1 MRGSTKLLAGA
12 VASLVLS
19 GAADR
24 LAAQSETRASPPVIS
39 NDGSSTPPRLLGRMR
54 GATGTR
60 PATPPPA
67 QDETPREP
75 LPPRPSGGRTSLV
88 DGQLPNT
95 AGQVWREYDLRPY
108 TSRVTA
114 VERPEQAVIDWILR
128 ETGTDVWF
136 GEPLGILSAD
146 RDTLRVY
153 HTPEMHAII
162 APVVDRFVGSQAEAF
177 SLAMRLATVG
187 SPSWRAKAYPLLKPV
202 TVQSP
207 GVEAWLVS
215 KENAAFLL
223 ADLARRV
230 DFREHNSPN
239 LMIQNGQSHTI
250 SRTRPK
256 PYVRSV
262 RVRDGVI
269 PGLENDSVELEEGYL
284 VQISPLFALDRKTVD
299 AVIRCQIDQVEKLIP
314 VPIELP
320 GYGNQKQRAQVQVPQ
335 IVSWRLHERFRWP
348 TDQVLLLSCGVVA
361 TPTPEQ
367 SGAAG
372 LVSALTSTSGRADAL
387 LFIECLGRTPD
398 VPREADRGISTSS
411 RYRGR
416 Y

>member
-1 MRGSTKLLAGA
+1 MRKSILIVAGLLAG
-12 VASLVLS
+12 LFLS
-19 GAADR
+19 GISSR
-24 LAAQSETRASPPVIS
+24 LAAQSGNRAGAPVVT

-54 GATGTR
+54 SATGASAAA
-60 PATPPPA
+60 PAPER
-67 QDETPREP
+67 DETPREP
-75 LPPRPSGGRTSLV
+75 LPPRPGSGRVGLV

-95 AGQVWREYDLRPY
+95 AGQIWREYDLRPY
-108 TSRVTA
+108 TSRVA
-114 VERPEQAVIDWILR
+114 NVERPEQAVIDWILR

-136 GEPLGILSAD
+136 GDPLGILSAD
-146 RDTLRVY
+146 RETLRVY
-153 HTPEMHAII
+153 HTPEMHALI

-177 SLAMRLATVG
+177 SLAVRLATVG

-207 GVEAWLVS
+207 GVEAWLIS

-239 LMIQNGQSHTI
+239 LMIQNGQSHSI

-256 PYVRSV
+256 SYVRSV

-269 PGLENDSVELEEGYL
+269 PGLETDSVELEEGYL
-284 VQISPLFALDRKTVD
+284 LQISPLFALDRKSVD

-361 TPTPEQ
+361 TPVPE
-367 SGAAG
+367 SNGAAG
-372 LVSALTSTSGRADAL
+372 IVSALTTTTGRADAL
-387 LFIECLGRTPD
+387 LFIDCLGRAPD